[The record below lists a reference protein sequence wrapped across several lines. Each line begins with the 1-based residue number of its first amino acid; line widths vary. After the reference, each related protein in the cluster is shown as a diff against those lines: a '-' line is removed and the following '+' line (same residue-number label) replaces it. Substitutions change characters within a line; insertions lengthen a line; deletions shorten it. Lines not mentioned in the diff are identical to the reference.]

1 MKKLILTFAAILLGS
16 LLFSSCDKETV
27 WVSYK
32 ATVSGE
38 FPMEALAVQAKM
50 NEELEKSLSGYN
62 QGLYPESKANDEA
75 AIAACDKIYAPV
87 AHGATQDFTIL
98 LNKSYPSS
106 DPNNIKTVTLKTY
119 KFTTK

>member
-50 NEELEKSLSGYN
+50 NEEIEKSLSGYN
-62 QGLYPESKANDEA
+62 QGLYPESEANDKA
-75 AIAACDKIYAPV
+75 AVFACDNIYLPV

>member
-1 MKKLILTFAAILLGS
+1 MKKLILAIAALVLS
-16 LLFSSCDKETV
+16 SVLFSSCSKETV

-32 ATVSGE
+32 ATVSGT
-38 FPMEALAVQAKM
+38 FPQEALAVQAKM
-50 NEELEKSLSGYN
+50 NEELEKTLSGYSN
-62 QGLYPESKANDEA
+62 GLYPESKANDKA
-75 AIAACDKIYAPV
+75 AVFACDNIYLPV

>member
-50 NEELEKSLSGYN
+50 NEEIEKSLSGYN

-75 AIAACDKIYAPV
+75 AIAACDKIYEPV